1 MSGFIKKYSNDKELK
16 EEFNRSCFIKE
27 AHYCKDME
35 PKMQK
40 IKLKARSECQHDAEQ
55 LVQLL
60 NTKYFKTEDTTSVT
74 VSMLSSFE
82 YKPLYPQEDSRPD
95 VELTLH
101 TYCSFDEVLDI
112 ILQIPNAHVLYE
124 SLNYEN
130 LYTGERWNDI
140 EKYGII
146 KEIVKRYSTN
156 FSFKCLVDGILL
168 DSKIPLDLSFEAQLL
183 QLTEE
188 QINLLQKKE

>member
-1 MSGFIKKYSNDKELK
+1 
-16 EEFNRSCFIKE
+16 
-27 AHYCKDME
+27 
-35 PKMQK
+35 MQK
-40 IKLKARSECQHDAEQ
+40 IKLKARAECQHDAEH

-60 NTKYFKTEDTTSVT
+60 NTMENTTSVT

-101 TYCSFDEVLDI
+101 TYYSFDEVLDV
-112 ILQIPNAHVLYE
+112 ILQIPNSHVLYE

-140 EKYGII
+140 EKYAKV
-146 KEIVKRYSTN
+146 KEIVQHYNSD
-156 FSFKCLVDGILL
+156 FSFKCLVNEMLL
-168 DSKIPLDLSFEAQLL
+168 DSRIPLDLSFEAQLL